1 MPNITMLSVNIFL
14 LLFFFNG
21 KTFNTTLLPTKRKNI
36 FLELL
41 TKILVTNRQLWT
53 KNYPWQ
59 QRYIT
64 IFKIYHQNFFLK
76 RNFYL
81 LSFIF
86 WYLLIN
92 GGILLDNINQLYIPL
107 LYVLPWFSYI
117 NDEKV
122 LLRKMRCIE
131 DLWTTL
137 S

>member
-1 MPNITMLSVNIFL
+1 MLSVNIFLL

-41 TKILVTNRQLWT
+41 IKILVTNRQLWT
-53 KNYPWQ
+53 KNYHWQ

-92 GGILLDNINQLYIPL
+92 GRILLDNINQLYIPL

-131 DLWTTL
+131 DLWTIL

>member
-41 TKILVTNRQLWT
+41 IKILVTNRQLWT
-53 KNYPWQ
+53 KNYHWQ

>member
-41 TKILVTNRQLWT
+41 IKILVTNRQLWT
-53 KNYPWQ
+53 KNYHWQ

-92 GGILLDNINQLYIPL
+92 GRILLDNINQLYIPL

-131 DLWTTL
+131 DLWTML

>member
-41 TKILVTNRQLWT
+41 IKILVTNRQLWT
-53 KNYPWQ
+53 KNYHWQ

-92 GGILLDNINQLYIPL
+92 GRILLDNINQLYIPL

-122 LLRKMRCIE
+122 LLRKIRCIE
-131 DLWTTL
+131 DLWTIL

>member
-1 MPNITMLSVNIFL
+1 MLSVNIFLL

-41 TKILVTNRQLWT
+41 IKILVTNRQLWT
-53 KNYPWQ
+53 KNYHWQ

-86 WYLLIN
+86 WYLLMN
-92 GGILLDNINQLYIPL
+92 GRILLDNINQLYIPL

-122 LLRKMRCIE
+122 LLRKIRCIE
-131 DLWTTL
+131 DLWTIL

>member
-1 MPNITMLSVNIFL
+1 MLSVNIFLL

-41 TKILVTNRQLWT
+41 IKILVTNRQLWT
-53 KNYPWQ
+53 KNYHWQ

-86 WYLLIN
+86 WYLLMN
-92 GGILLDNINQLYIPL
+92 GRILLDNINQLYIPL

-131 DLWTTL
+131 DLWTML

>member
-14 LLFFFNG
+14 LLLFFLNG

-41 TKILVTNRQLWT
+41 IKILVTNRQLWT
-53 KNYPWQ
+53 KNYHWQ

-92 GGILLDNINQLYIPL
+92 GRILLDNINQLYIPL

-117 NDEKV
+117 NEKV

-131 DLWTTL
+131 DLWTIL

>member
-1 MPNITMLSVNIFL
+1 MLSVNIFLL

-41 TKILVTNRQLWT
+41 IKILVTNRQLWT
-53 KNYPWQ
+53 KNYHWQ

-81 LSFIF
+81 LSFMF

-92 GGILLDNINQLYIPL
+92 GRILLDNINQLYIPL

-131 DLWTTL
+131 DLWTIL

>member
-1 MPNITMLSVNIFL
+1 MPNITMLSVNIFLL

-41 TKILVTNRQLWT
+41 IKILVTNRQLWT
-53 KNYPWQ
+53 KNYHWQ

-92 GGILLDNINQLYIPL
+92 GRILLDNINQLYIPL

-117 NDEKV
+117 NEKV

-131 DLWTTL
+131 DLWTIL

>member
-1 MPNITMLSVNIFL
+1 MLSVNIFLL

-41 TKILVTNRQLWT
+41 IKILVTNRQLWT
-53 KNYPWQ
+53 KNYHWQ

-86 WYLLIN
+86 WYLLMN
-92 GGILLDNINQLYIPL
+92 GRILLDNINQLYIPL

-131 DLWTTL
+131 DLWTIL

>member
-41 TKILVTNRQLWT
+41 IKILVTNRQLWT
-53 KNYPWQ
+53 KNYHWQ

-92 GGILLDNINQLYIPL
+92 GRILLDNINQLYIPL

-131 DLWTTL
+131 DLWTIL

>member
-1 MPNITMLSVNIFL
+1 MLSVNIFLL

-36 FLELL
+36 LLELL
-41 TKILVTNRQLWT
+41 IKILVTNRQLWT
-53 KNYPWQ
+53 KNYHWQ

-92 GGILLDNINQLYIPL
+92 GRILLDNINQLYIPL

-122 LLRKMRCIE
+122 LLRKIRCIE
-131 DLWTTL
+131 DLWTIL

>member
-1 MPNITMLSVNIFL
+1 MLSVNIFLL

-41 TKILVTNRQLWT
+41 IKILVTNRQLWT
-53 KNYPWQ
+53 KNYHWQ

-92 GGILLDNINQLYIPL
+92 GRILLDNINQLYIPL

-122 LLRKMRCIE
+122 LLRKIRCIE
-131 DLWTTL
+131 DLWTIL

>member
-1 MPNITMLSVNIFL
+1 MLSVNIFLL

-41 TKILVTNRQLWT
+41 IKILVTNRQLWT
-53 KNYPWQ
+53 KNYHWQ

-86 WYLLIN
+86 WYLLKN
-92 GGILLDNINQLYIPL
+92 GRILLDNINQLYIPL

-131 DLWTTL
+131 DLWTIL